1 MLNLLAVIIVA
12 TSEDATA
19 CNDIQKSV
27 ITRLHGVYAS
37 EPVNKTMCL
46 EWSLFYRDSIT
57 KDVTIGI
64 EQDWRV
70 AICKYEWKIK
80 CVRMDWTIE
89 QTQDEFLKKY
99 NEQLNK
105 VII

>member
-1 MLNLLAVIIVA
+1 MLNLLAAIMVA
-12 TSEDATA
+12 TSEDFPP

-46 EWSLFYRDSIT
+46 EGSLFYRDSIT

-64 EQDWRV
+64 EQD
-70 AICKYEWKIK
+70 
-80 CVRMDWTIE
+80 
-89 QTQDEFLKKY
+89 
-99 NEQLNK
+99 
-105 VII
+105 